1 MASDSTRPCFSAFRS
16 QAELELLQV
25 VLDNAD
31 ASYPWNPADP
41 AASSYFEQ
49 LEQEVAA
56 GWPTDMLDS
65 YAQSLSTQL
74 DQLWATVDAA
84 QNAAQNAAQPVL
96 TTASFSGLFQRFA
109 DRMPQGLLE
118 RLVQQAQMAIASSS
132 SLADQLVASV
142 RDVLPDWG
150 DDDLYVLAR
159 PFAYAMRDKDENDLL
174 EGALRS
180 VRSEAWED
188 LSSIEQARLSLAIA
202 RHIIDQSKV

>member
-25 VLDNAD
+25 VLDDAD

-41 AASSYFEQ
+41 AASGYFEQ

-56 GWPTDMLDS
+56 GWSADALDP
-65 YAQSLSTQL
+65 YVQALSSQF

-84 QNAAQNAAQPVL
+84 QPAL
-96 TTASFSGLFQRFA
+96 TTASFSGLFQQVA
-109 DRMPQGLLE
+109 DRMPPRLLE
-118 RLVQQAQMAIASSS
+118 RLVQQVQIAIASSNC
-132 SLADQLVASV
+132 LADQLVASV
-142 RDVLPDWG
+142 REVLPEWG

-159 PFAYAMRDKDENDLL
+159 PFAYAMRDKSENDLL

-180 VRSEAWED
+180 VRSEAWDD

-202 RHIIDQSKV
+202 RYIIDQSKA

>member
-25 VLDNAD
+25 VLDDAD

-41 AASSYFEQ
+41 AASGYFEQ

-56 GWPTDMLDS
+56 GWPADMLDS
-65 YAQSLSTQL
+65 YAQSLSAQF

-84 QNAAQNAAQPVL
+84 QPAL
-96 TTASFSGLFQRFA
+96 TTASFSGLFRQFA

-118 RLVQQAQMAIASSS
+118 RLVQQAHMAIASSN

-142 RDVLPDWG
+142 RGVLPEWG

-159 PFAYAMRDKDENDLL
+159 PFAYAMRDHSENDLL

-202 RHIIDQSKV
+202 RHIIDQSKA

>member
-25 VLDNAD
+25 VLDDAD

-41 AASSYFEQ
+41 AASGYFEQ

-56 GWPTDMLDS
+56 GWSADALDS
-65 YAQSLSTQL
+65 YVQALSSQF

-84 QNAAQNAAQPVL
+84 QPAL
-96 TTASFSGLFQRFA
+96 TAASFSGLFQQVA
-109 DRMPQGLLE
+109 DRMPPGLLE
-118 RLVQQAQMAIASSS
+118 RLVQQVQRAIASSN

-142 RDVLPDWG
+142 REVLPEWG

-159 PFAYAMRDKDENDLL
+159 PFAYAMRDKSENDLL

-180 VRSEAWED
+180 VRSEAWDD

-202 RHIIDQSKV
+202 RHIIDQSKA

>member
-25 VLDNAD
+25 VLDDAD

-41 AASSYFEQ
+41 AASGYFEQ

-56 GWPTDMLDS
+56 GWPADALDP
-65 YAQSLSTQL
+65 YVQTLSTQF
-74 DQLWATVDAA
+74 DQLWAAVDAA
-84 QNAAQNAAQPVL
+84 QPAL
-96 TTASFSGLFQRFA
+96 TTAAFSSGLFQRFA
-109 DRMPQGLLE
+109 DRVPQGLLE
-118 RLVQQAQMAIASSS
+118 RLVQQAQMAIASSN

-142 RDVLPDWG
+142 RDVLPEWG

-159 PFAYAMRDKDENDLL
+159 PFAYAMRDKSENGLL

-202 RHIIDQSKV
+202 RHIIDQSKA

>member
-25 VLDNAD
+25 VLDDAD

-41 AASSYFEQ
+41 AASGYFEQ

-56 GWPTDMLDS
+56 GWPADMLDS
-65 YAQSLSTQL
+65 YAQSLSTQMN
-74 DQLWATVDAA
+74 QLWATVDAA
-84 QNAAQNAAQPVL
+84 QPAL
-96 TTASFSGLFQRFA
+96 TTASFSDRFQRFA

-142 RDVLPDWG
+142 REVLPEWG

-159 PFAYAMRDKDENDLL
+159 PFAYAMRDKGETDLL

-202 RHIIDQSKV
+202 RHIIDQSKA

>member
-25 VLDNAD
+25 VLDDAD

-65 YAQSLSTQL
+65 YAQSLSTQF
-74 DQLWATVDAA
+74 DQLWATVDSA
-84 QNAAQNAAQPVL
+84 QDAAQPVL
-96 TTASFSGLFQRFA
+96 TTASFGGLFQRFA

-118 RLVQQAQMAIASSS
+118 RLVQQAQMAIASSN

-142 RDVLPDWG
+142 RDVLPEWG

-159 PFAYAMRDKDENDLL
+159 PFAYAMRDQGETDLL

-202 RHIIDQSKV
+202 RHIIDQSKA

>member
-25 VLDNAD
+25 VLDDAD

-65 YAQSLSTQL
+65 YAQSLSTQF
-74 DQLWATVDAA
+74 DQLWATVD
-84 QNAAQNAAQPVL
+84 AAQNAAQPVL

-142 RDVLPDWG
+142 RDVLPEWG

-159 PFAYAMRDKDENDLL
+159 PFAYAMRDKGENDLL

>member
-25 VLDNAD
+25 VLDDAD

-41 AASSYFEQ
+41 AASGYFEQ

-56 GWPTDMLDS
+56 DWSADVLDP
-65 YAQSLSTQL
+65 YVQSLSTQF
-74 DQLWATVDAA
+74 DQLWAEVDAA
-84 QNAAQNAAQPVL
+84 QPAL
-96 TTASFSGLFQRFA
+96 TTAAFSSGLFQRFA

-118 RLVQQAQMAIASSS
+118 RLVQQAQMAIASSN

-142 RDVLPDWG
+142 RDVLPEWG

-159 PFAYAMRDKDENDLL
+159 PFAYAMRDKSENDPL

-202 RHIIDQSKV
+202 RHVIDQSKA

>member
-25 VLDNAD
+25 VLDDAD
-31 ASYPWNPADP
+31 VSYPWNPADP
-41 AASSYFEQ
+41 AASGYFEQ

-56 GWPTDMLDS
+56 GWSTDILDS
-65 YAQSLSTQL
+65 YAQSLSAQF
-74 DQLWATVDAA
+74 DQLWATVDT
-84 QNAAQNAAQPVL
+84 AQPGL
-96 TTASFSGLFQRFA
+96 TTTSFTASFSGLFQQFA

-118 RLVQQAQMAIASSS
+118 RLVHQVHMAIASSN

-142 RDVLPDWG
+142 RNVLPEWG

-159 PFAYAMRDKDENDLL
+159 PFAYAMRDKSENDLL

-180 VRSEAWED
+180 VRSEAWEN

-202 RHIIDQSKV
+202 RHIIDQSKA

>member
-1 MASDSTRPCFSAFRS
+1 MASDSTRPCFSAFQS

-25 VLDNAD
+25 VLDDAD

-56 GWPTDMLDS
+56 GWPADALDPHVQ
-65 YAQSLSTQL
+65 ALSTQF
-74 DQLWATVDAA
+74 DQLWAAVD
-84 QNAAQNAAQPVL
+84 AAQPVL
-96 TTASFSGLFQRFA
+96 TTVAFSSGLFQRFA

-118 RLVQQAQMAIASSS
+118 RLVQQAQMAIASSN

-142 RDVLPDWG
+142 RDVLPEWG

-159 PFAYAMRDKDENDLL
+159 PFAYAMRDKSENDLL

-202 RHIIDQSKV
+202 RHVIDQSKA